1 MPFYTGVWHDTHTEI
16 TFGTLNYVSN
26 FTKSPFCMENREIN
40 CILWAPKVHYKIRVV
55 AYPKPGEPI
64 YLLFL

>member
-1 MPFYTGVWHDTHTEI
+1 MPFHTGVWHNTHTEI
-16 TFGTLNYVSN
+16 TLGTLNYVSN

-40 CILWAPKVHYKIRVV
+40 GILLAPKVHYKIRVG
-55 AYPKPGEPI
+55 AYPKPGELI